1 MFCQLFKNVPLNF
14 QNQLNEKRTEKI
26 DDIIKFLDP
35 TGFKKITMDLSG
47 SNEIRNQLQK
57 VAKELD
63 GIRNDILLLKDLEN
77 HWVMLLQI
85 LQKALGFSLLKE
97 NNWKTLFKEIFDGI
111 VAPFR

>member
-1 MFCQLFKNVPLNF
+1 MKKEQKRLMISLSFLTPLNSRKSPWIY
-14 QNQLNEKRTEKI
+14 L
-26 DDIIKFLDP
+26 
-35 TGFKKITMDLSG
+35 GG